1 MLEYHGTHKKIVPS
15 SNTKTPWTLM
25 RIPIIDFHTMDTGE
39 QKNAH
44 LYVNKTIPFVMH
56 VKIIYLVLT
65 KQRKENR
72 DICADQPM

>member
-1 MLEYHGTHKKIVPS
+1 
-15 SNTKTPWTLM
+15 M

-39 QKNAH
+39 LRNAH
-44 LYVNKTIPFVMH
+44 LYANKTIPFVMY
-56 VKIIYLVLT
+56 VKIIFLVLT